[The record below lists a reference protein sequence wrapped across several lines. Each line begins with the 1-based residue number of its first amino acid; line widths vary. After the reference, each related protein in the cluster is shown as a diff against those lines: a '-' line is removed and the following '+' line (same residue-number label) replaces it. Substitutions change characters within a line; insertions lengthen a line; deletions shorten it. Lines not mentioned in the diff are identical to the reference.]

1 MHDKKELSEYIHFLY
16 NLVIKNKSGKKEVNT
31 VKKISMINAGIKR

>member
-1 MHDKKELSEYIHFLY
+1 MDFYDWLLEKRLSQATASKY

-31 VKKISMINAGIKR
+31 VKKI